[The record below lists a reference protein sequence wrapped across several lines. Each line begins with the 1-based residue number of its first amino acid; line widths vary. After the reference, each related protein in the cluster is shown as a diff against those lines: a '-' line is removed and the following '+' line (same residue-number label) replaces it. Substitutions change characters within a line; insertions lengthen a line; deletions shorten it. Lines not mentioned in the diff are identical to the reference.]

1 MGVYEVERIVSGRYE
16 TQLWFWWYSVLTEM
30 FRTLFNLN
38 LVHMTQLLNNASLG
52 ENASYCPQKR
62 GKNSLGT
69 LLGIRRE
76 QLSRAFRTFRC
87 SFRRWSFDN
96 TCGHRINAKFHQ
108 SLVEISN
115 LLYQRVPK
123 SWSTFVENKKQST
136 WILISSYS
144 NTNAKRNSRIFQ
156 INLIKLI
163 EDQRLGWAS

>member
-1 MGVYEVERIVSGRYE
+1 MSKRATQHYWMMSAIVALIRNTDCYGRLRSWTFVSGRYE

-38 LVHMTQLLNNASLG
+38 LVHMTQLLNNASLD

-62 GKNSLGT
+62 GNNSLGT
-69 LLGIRRE
+69 LLGVRRE

-123 SWSTFVENKKQST
+123 SWSTFVEKK
-136 WILISSYS
+136 
-144 NTNAKRNSRIFQ
+144 
-156 INLIKLI
+156 INQP
-163 EDQRLGWAS
+163 EY

>member
-62 GKNSLGT
+62 GNNSLGT
-69 LLGIRRE
+69 FLGVRRE

-115 LLYQRVPK
+115 LLHFK
-123 SWSTFVENKKQST
+123 SFGKSATSLSSAEKILCLPHAPPIPWKEICAT
-136 WILISSYS
+136 WKTRKS
-144 NTNAKRNSRIFQ
+144 
-156 INLIKLI
+156 
-163 EDQRLGWAS
+163 